1 VNAGKTA
8 FASAFTFLL
17 VTSFAFCVVKSLAV
31 SIAENIAEVRER
43 IAAAARRVGRNPADV
58 TLMGVSKTFSAEAI
72 REAYAAGIRVFGENR
87 VQEFS
92 GKSWDLHD
100 VGGAEWHLIGHL
112 QTNKAAK
119 AAELFSAID
128 SVDSVKLAER
138 LNVAAAKLGKTLPVL
153 IEINVGGEEAKS
165 GIAPGSEELENIL
178 VGAPQWGNLAVRGLM
193 TVPPYT
199 EDPEGSR
206 AFFRQLMGIRDE
218 IVARHLTGVA
228 MDVLSMGMSHD
239 FEVAV
244 EEGST
249 CVRVGA
255 AIFEERVRA

>member
-1 VNAGKTA
+1 M
-8 FASAFTFLL
+8 
-17 VTSFAFCVVKSLAV
+17 

-43 IAAAARRVGRNPADV
+43 IAAAARRVGRDPADV
-58 TLMGVSKTFSAEAI
+58 TLMGVSKTFPAEAI

-100 VGGAEWHLIGHL
+100 LGEAEWHLIGHL

-138 LNVAAAKLGKTLPVL
+138 LNAAAARLRKTLPVL

-178 VGAPQWGNLAVRGLM
+178 VGAPQWENLALRGLM

-199 EDPEGSR
+199 EDPDGSR
-206 AFFRQLMGIRDE
+206 AFFRQLREMRDA
-218 IVARHLTGVA
+218 IAARNLMGVA

-239 FEVAV
+239 FDVAV

-255 AIFEERVRA
+255 AIFGERATV